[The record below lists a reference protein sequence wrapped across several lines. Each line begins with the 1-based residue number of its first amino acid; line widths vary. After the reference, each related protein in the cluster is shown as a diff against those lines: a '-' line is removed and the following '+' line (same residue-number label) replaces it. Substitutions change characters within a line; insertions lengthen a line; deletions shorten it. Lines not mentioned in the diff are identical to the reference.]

1 MKLDAKTIAALA
13 EHLENCELQAKD
25 TTKITEEYPDMDW
38 DDAYAIQDEIRR
50 RKIARGGRIIGLK
63 AGLTSHAKMKQ
74 MGVTTPVFGF
84 MADYYAVPDGGECK
98 VSELIHPKVEPEIA
112 FVTKTELRGPGCHI
126 GAVLAATDF
135 VMPGIEVIDSRYRDF
150 KFDLKSVVADNTSAA
165 RFVVGGQPMAVSGVD
180 LRTVG
185 IVLEKNGQAVAFGA
199 GAAVLGHPAAAIAML
214 ANHLA
219 ERGECI
225 PAGCLI
231 LSGGITEAV
240 SVQAGDNITLRVQGM
255 GSTSI
260 RFV

>member
-1 MKLDAKTIAALA
+1 MKLDSITINALA
-13 EHLENCELQAKD
+13 DRLESCQLEQKD
-25 TTKITEEYPDMDW
+25 TPKITDDYPEMDW
-38 DDAYAIQDEIRR
+38 SDAYAIQDEIRR
-50 RKIARGGRIIGLK
+50 RKLARGRTIVGLK

-74 MGVTTPVFGF
+74 MGVSTPVFGF
-84 MADYYAVPDGGECK
+84 MTDDYVVADGGTCK

-112 FVTKTELRGPGCHI
+112 FITKAELRGPGCHI
-126 GAVLAATDF
+126 GTVLAATDF

-165 RFVVGGQPMAVSGVD
+165 RFVVGGQPMSVSDCD

-185 IVLEKNGQAVAFGA
+185 VVLEKNGIPVAFGA
-199 GAAVLGHPAAAIAML
+199 GAAVMGHPAAAIAAL
-214 ANHLA
+214 ANMLA

-225 PAGCLI
+225 PAGTLI

-240 SVQAGDNITLRVQGM
+240 AVQAGDNVTLRVQGM

-260 RFV
+260 CFI